1 MTEEL
6 NNNFMLEDS
15 RASEIQKKQYIV
27 SLRKKS
33 PPSIYYCNF
42 RSIYE
47 DNYPGKF
54 DDELATMLIKLYTN
68 KGQVVFDPMAGSG
81 IIPLTALS
89 LGRFAIYQD
98 INPEA
103 LKLYQDKVQCFY
115 NQLPKKGLSK
125 EAILDSTNEL
135 CVKSGVDLILT
146 SPPFGLVIDAA
157 HDKYSDTSEDIGNSP
172 SYEVWR
178 MKMKQ
183 IMFNCFQVLKP
194 GALMI
199 VETRPRAKKG
209 VSYPLN
215 AWVTVDGIEV
225 GFEFFAEFIEV
236 VQPWRMW
243 TSGIEDQRKPFPM
256 HSYLTILRKPDYID
270 EKLVTG

>member
-1 MTEEL
+1 M
-6 NNNFMLEDS
+6 
-15 RASEIQKKQYIV
+15 YH
-27 SLRKKS
+27 
-33 PPSIYYCNF
+33 CNF
-42 RSIYE
+42 RTIYE

-54 DDELATMLIKLYTN
+54 DDELARMLIQLYTN
-68 KGQVVFDPMAGSG
+68 KGEVVFDPMAGSG

-98 INPEA
+98 INPAA
-103 LKLYQDKVQCFY
+103 LKLYQDKVHCFC
-115 NQLPKKGLSK
+115 NQLPEGLNK
-125 EAILDSTNEL
+125 AAILDSTKEL

-178 MKMKQ
+178 IKMKQ
-183 IMFNCFQVLKP
+183 IMLNCFQALKP

-199 VETRPRAKKG
+199 VETRPRAKKN

-215 AWVTVDGIEV
+215 AWITMDGIDL
-225 GFEFFAEFIEV
+225 GFEFFSEYIEV
-236 VQPWRMW
+236 VPPWRMW
-243 TSGIEDQRKPFPM
+243 SFGIENQRKPFPM
-256 HSYLTILRKPDYID
+256 HSYLTILRKPNCRD

>member
-81 IIPLTALS
+81 IIPLTALK
-89 LGRFAIYQD
+89 LRTVCNLPGYQSRGT
-98 INPEA
+98 ET
-103 LKLYQDKVQCFY
+103 
-115 NQLPKKGLSK
+115 LSGQG
-125 EAILDSTNEL
+125 T
-135 CVKSGVDLILT
+135 
-146 SPPFGLVIDAA
+146 
-157 HDKYSDTSEDIGNSP
+157 
-172 SYEVWR
+172 
-178 MKMKQ
+178 
-183 IMFNCFQVLKP
+183 MFLQSAP
-194 GALMI
+194 
-199 VETRPRAKKG
+199 
-209 VSYPLN
+209 
-215 AWVTVDGIEV
+215 
-225 GFEFFAEFIEV
+225 
-236 VQPWRMW
+236 
-243 TSGIEDQRKPFPM
+243 
-256 HSYLTILRKPDYID
+256 
-270 EKLVTG
+270 